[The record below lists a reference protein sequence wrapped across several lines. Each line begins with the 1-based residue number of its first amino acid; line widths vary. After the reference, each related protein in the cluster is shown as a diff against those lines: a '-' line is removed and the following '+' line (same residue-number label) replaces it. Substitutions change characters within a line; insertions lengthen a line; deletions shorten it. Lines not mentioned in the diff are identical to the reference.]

1 MLPRTDLRLIFGST
15 LIVLGLSAA
24 TAAPR
29 RHLARNTDDHWHHSV
44 NISGSHRQPANDCS
58 DLHFRFD
65 DRDAVVQS
73 ETRTLSKAEASVLK
87 VHPHANG
94 GTQVVGWDNANY
106 SITACK
112 AAEAGRDAELVLS
125 QIGMTIENGTV
136 STHGPSGEDVEW
148 TVYLLIRAPKSAAL
162 ELETMNGPISL
173 YDVNGKLTAHANN
186 GPIGLHN
193 FSGEADVTAENGPI
207 SMDGSSGN
215 IRIKTQNGPISV
227 DLKDASW
234 NGEGLT
240 ADAQNGP
247 VTLRVPSGFQSSF
260 VVESTNHAP
269 MSCHASICGSAR
281 KTSDDEHR
289 RIEYGSLPALV
300 HLSTVNGPVS
310 VEDGRD

>member
-1 MLPRTDLRLIFGST
+1 MLPRSDFRLIFGST

-24 TAAPR
+24 PAAPR
-29 RHLARNTDDHWHHSV
+29 HHSANNADDHWRHSM
-44 NISGSHRQPANDCS
+44 NISGGHRHPANDCS
-58 DLHFRFD
+58 DLNFRFD
-65 DRDAVVQS
+65 DRDAVVRS
-73 ETRTLSKAEASVLK
+73 EEHTLTRAQAPVLK

-106 SITACK
+106 SVTACK
-112 AAEAGRDAELVLS
+112 AVEAGSDAERVLS

-136 STHGPSGEDVEW
+136 STHGPSNEDYDW
-148 TVYLLIRAPKSAAL
+148 TVYLLIRAPKAAAI
-162 ELETMNGPISL
+162 ELETTNGPISL
-173 YDVNGKLTAHANN
+173 YSVDGKLTAHANN
-186 GPIGLHN
+186 GPISLHN
-193 FSGEADVTAENGPI
+193 FSGDADVTAQNGPI
-207 SMDGSSGN
+207 SMEGSSGK

-227 DLKDASW
+227 DLKETTW

-260 VVESTNHAP
+260 VVEATNHAP

-281 KTSDDEHR
+281 KTWDDEHR
-289 RIEYGSLPALV
+289 RIEYGSSPAVV

-310 VEDGRD
+310 VEDGRE

>member
-1 MLPRTDLRLIFGST
+1 MRPNIDFRLIFGSI
-15 LIVLGLSAA
+15 LILVGLSAA
-24 TAAPR
+24 PASPR
-29 RHLARNTDDHWHHSV
+29 HHSVSNADDHWRHSM
-44 NISGSHRQPANDCS
+44 NISGGHKQPANDCS
-58 DLHFRFD
+58 DLRIRFD
-65 DRDAVVQS
+65 DEDAVVRS
-73 ETRTLSKAEASVLK
+73 ETRTLSKAEAPVLK
-87 VHPHANG
+87 VHPHMNG

-106 SITACK
+106 SVTACK
-112 AAEAGRDAELVLS
+112 AVAPGNDAESMLS

-136 STHGPSGEDVEW
+136 STHGPSGDHDW
-148 TVYLLIRAPKSAAL
+148 TVYLLIRAPKSAAM

-186 GPIGLHN
+186 GPISLHN
-193 FSGEADVTAENGPI
+193 VSGDADITAQNGPI
-207 SMDGSSGN
+207 SMEGSSGN

-227 DLKDASW
+227 NLDGTSW
-234 NGEGLT
+234 NGAGLS

-281 KTSDDEHR
+281 KTWDDEHR
-289 RIEYGSLPALV
+289 RIEYGSSPAVV

>member
-1 MLPRTDLRLIFGST
+1 MRPNIDFRLIFGSI
-15 LIVLGLSAA
+15 LILVGLSAA
-24 TAAPR
+24 PASPR
-29 RHLARNTDDHWHHSV
+29 HHSVSNADDHWRHSM
-44 NISGSHRQPANDCS
+44 NISGGHKQPANDCS
-58 DLHFRFD
+58 DLRIRFD
-65 DRDAVVQS
+65 DEDAVVRS
-73 ETRTLSKAEASVLK
+73 ETRTLSKAEAPVLK
-87 VHPHANG
+87 VHPHMNG

-106 SITACK
+106 SVTACK
-112 AAEAGRDAELVLS
+112 AVAPGNDAESMLS

-136 STHGPSGEDVEW
+136 STHGPSGDHDW
-148 TVYLLIRAPKSAAL
+148 TVYLLIRAPKSAAM

-186 GPIGLHN
+186 GPISLHN
-193 FSGEADVTAENGPI
+193 VSGDADITAQNGPI
-207 SMDGSSGN
+207 SMEGSSGN

-227 DLKDASW
+227 NLDGTSW
-234 NGEGLT
+234 NGAGLS

-247 VTLRVPSGFQSSF
+247 VTLRVPSGFQSGF

-281 KTSDDEHR
+281 KTWDDEHR
-289 RIEYGSLPALV
+289 RIEYGSSPAVV

>member
-1 MLPRTDLRLIFGST
+1 MRPTVDFRLIFGSV
-15 LIVLGLSAA
+15 LILVGLSAA
-24 TAAPR
+24 PAAPR
-29 RHLARNTDDHWHHSV
+29 HRSARNADDHWRHSM
-44 NISGSHRQPANDCS
+44 NISGGHKQPANDCS
-58 DLHFRFD
+58 DLRIRFD
-65 DRDAVVQS
+65 DEDAVVRS
-73 ETRTLSKAEASVLK
+73 ETRTLSKAEAPVLK
-87 VHPHANG
+87 VHPHMNG

-106 SITACK
+106 SVTACK
-112 AAEAGRDAELVLS
+112 AVAPGNDAESMLS

-136 STHGPSGEDVEW
+136 STHGPSGDHDW
-148 TVYLLIRAPKSAAL
+148 TVYLLIRAPKSAAM

-186 GPIGLHN
+186 GPISLHN
-193 FSGEADVTAENGPI
+193 VSGDADITAQNGPI
-207 SMDGSSGN
+207 SMEGSSGN

-227 DLKDASW
+227 NLDGTSW
-234 NGEGLT
+234 NGAGLS

-281 KTSDDEHR
+281 KTWDDEHR
-289 RIEYGSLPALV
+289 RIEFGSSPAVV